1 MASGHSG
8 AKNSKNW
15 RFYLYLLIL
24 LSLSLEYCY
33 PYFII
38 IFIFIAKET
47 HGCRWA
53 QVIIKP
59 KTARIG
65 DCILT
70 LSLSLSLSILQR
82 KLKGADRL
90 RSLWSQKQEEL
101 EISAS
106 ICGRYVT
113 KKLHRPLF
121 RKAVVISF
129 CFFIW
134 PKSDYCFVLSLR
146 RSIML
151 LNFVQIGFVKIDI
164 WISLSYMDLTILIH
178 GFLLV
183 VTWIW
188 QNCGFALGPFCLW

>member
-70 LSLSLSLSILQR
+70 FSLFPHNLI
-82 KLKGADRL
+82 
-90 RSLWSQKQEEL
+90 
-101 EISAS
+101 
-106 ICGRYVT
+106 
-113 KKLHRPLF
+113 
-121 RKAVVISF
+121 
-129 CFFIW
+129 
-134 PKSDYCFVLSLR
+134 
-146 RSIML
+146 
-151 LNFVQIGFVKIDI
+151 
-164 WISLSYMDLTILIH
+164 LSYLNHYLYPYYKENWRVQVGSGHSGAKNRKNWKFLPRSVVDMWQRSRRGHFLERLSSFLFVFYLTQVR
-178 GFLLV
+178 LLLCV
-183 VTWIW
+183 VLETLHNVVEFCSNWIC
-188 QNCGFALGPFCLW
+188 QNWHMVFPE